1 MLFRSGKMKL
11 STIRIWGYTQIA
23 VGLINLDYQRHK
35 EPVLLISA
43 LAVAFG
49 TLFVLVT
56 FIKSLN
62 KTLSSKAAGLILS
75 AIAVVVLGIQF
86 LNI

>member
-1 MLFRSGKMKL
+1 MKL
-11 STIRIWGYTQIA
+11 STIRILGYTQIA

-49 TLFVLVT
+49 VLYVLLT
-56 FIKSLN
+56 FIKPISSALG
-62 KTLSSKAAGLILS
+62 SKAVGIFLS
-75 AIAVVVLGIQF
+75 AVAVIVLGIQF

>member
-1 MLFRSGKMKL
+1 MKL

-49 TLFVLVT
+49 ALFVLVT

-75 AIAVVVLGIQF
+75 AVAVVVLGIQF
-86 LNI
+86 INI

>member
-1 MLFRSGKMKL
+1 MKL

-43 LAVAFG
+43 LAVALG

-75 AIAVVVLGIQF
+75 AIAVIILGMQF

>member
-1 MLFRSGKMKL
+1 MKL

-43 LAVAFG
+43 LAVALG
-49 TLFVLVT
+49 ALYVLLTFVKPLT
-56 FIKSLN
+56 KY
-62 KTLSSKAAGLILS
+62 LSSKAAGLILS

>member
-1 MLFRSGKMKL
+1 MKL

>member
-1 MLFRSGKMKL
+1 MKL
-11 STIRIWGYTQIA
+11 STIRILGYTQIA

-49 TLFVLVT
+49 RSEEHTSELQSHVRT
-56 FIKSLN
+56 RMP
-62 KTLSSKAAGLILS
+62 SSA
-75 AIAVVVLGIQF
+75 
-86 LNI
+86 

>member
-1 MLFRSGKMKL
+1 MKL
-11 STIRIWGYTQIA
+11 STIRILGYTQIA

-49 TLFVLVT
+49 VLYVLLT
-56 FIKSLN
+56 FIKPISSA
-62 KTLSSKAAGLILS
+62 LSSKAVGIFLS
-75 AIAVVVLGIQF
+75 AVAVIVLGIQF